1 MNSFNDENK
10 KPAAN
15 AAKSTTDDQ
24 DSSVSYDSKK
34 PSLIDRKFLKGD
46 AFVPPSDRDNFV
58 GFRPHHIFLYGTL
71 MDPVQLQKVLQLEN
85 RPTLQPASIVGW
97 KLMLWGQYPA
107 LVFQPGNIIHGMA
120 YEVQKE
126 SHMVYLKYYETKA
139 YRVKGCNIKLGNGTE
154 VLGETFI
161 YNGDEN
167 LLKEGSFD
175 LKDWQIEQLEKKS

>member
-1 MNSFNDENK
+1 LVN
-10 KPAAN
+10 
-15 AAKSTTDDQ
+15 
-24 DSSVSYDSKK
+24 YDSKK

-46 AFVPPSDRDNFV
+46 AFVPPSDRDNFI

-126 SHMVYLKYYETKA
+126 SHMVYLKHYETEA
-139 YRVKGCNIKLGNGTE
+139 YRVKGCNIKLGDGTE